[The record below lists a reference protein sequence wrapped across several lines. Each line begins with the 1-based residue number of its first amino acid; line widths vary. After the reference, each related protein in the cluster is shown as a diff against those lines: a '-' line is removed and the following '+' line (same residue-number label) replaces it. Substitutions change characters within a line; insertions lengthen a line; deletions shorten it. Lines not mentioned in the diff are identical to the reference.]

1 MEIVSELKY
10 LTEVVFTMLLGG
22 IIGIEREFPGKPG
35 GLSTPM
41 LVFGS
46 ATLLMIAGDNMIKI
60 NTLQQYE
67 IIIGLDPIGLI
78 Q

>member
-1 MEIVSELKY
+1 LPPAY
-10 LTEVVFTMLLGG
+10 LLSGMSK
-22 IIGIEREFPGKPG
+22 ERG
-35 GLSTPM
+35 
-41 LVFGS
+41 
-46 ATLLMIAGDNMIKI
+46 NMIKI

>member
-1 MEIVSELKY
+1 
-10 LTEVVFTMLLGG
+10 
-22 IIGIEREFPGKPG
+22 
-35 GLSTPM
+35 M

>member
-1 MEIVSELKY
+1 MEKVSELKY
-10 LTEVVFTMLLGG
+10 LTDVAFIMLLGG
-22 IIGIEREFPGKPG
+22 IIGIEREFSGKPAQ
-35 GLSTPM
+35 LRTRI

-46 ATLLMIAGDNMIKI
+46 ATLLMIAGDNMIKS

-78 Q
+78 K

>member
-10 LTEVVFTMLLGG
+10 LTEVAFTMLLGG
-22 IIGIEREFPGKPG
+22 IIGIEREFSGKPAQ
-35 GLSTPM
+35 LRTRI

-46 ATLLMIAGDNMIKI
+46 ATLLMIAGDNMIKS

>member
-1 MEIVSELKY
+1 MEKVSELKY
-10 LTEVVFTMLLGG
+10 LTDVAFIMLLGG
-22 IIGIEREFPGKPG
+22 IIGIEREFSGKPAQ
-35 GLSTPM
+35 LRTRI

-46 ATLLMIAGDNMIKI
+46 ATLLMIAGDNMIKL